1 MRISLPWN
9 IWGIDGSGSKTKN
22 HRIAQSRTNP
32 RPQVPPILDP
42 RPRRC
47 FGRDE
52 KQSCLIFLAGDGRK
66 SFDEA
71 MKLLI
76 PIILVTGTFVCA
88 FAHAIQTFQSS
99 QEKLITRLTVS
110 GFGSTEAEAYHN
122 AKKKVPSGVRE
133 TKVVYRKAGSRFLC
147 LITYE
152 KR

>member
-1 MRISLPWN
+1 MARTALRISSPWN

-32 RPQVPPILDP
+32 RP
-42 RPRRC
+42 RRRL
-47 FGRDE
+47 GRDGNW
-52 KQSCLIFLAGDGRK
+52 SCLIFLAEDERK

-76 PIILVTGTFVCA
+76 PIILVAGTFVCA
-88 FAHAIQTFQSS
+88 YAHAIPMYRSS

-110 GFGSTEAEAYHN
+110 GYGSTEAEAYHN